1 MTEIDA
7 LGVWTP
13 KETDEIKEQELWSLD
28 ATFTDY
34 ILPRIKAF
42 RKMKRPGYPAGLID
56 VSASDGVDL
65 EYGDIFTVVESI
77 QEEREV
83 AEWENI
89 LHDIE
94 NAFQLLKKGDSPHD
108 RTKAQHEVI
117 TKGLGLFAKYY
128 EHLWV

>member
-7 LGVWTP
+7 LGEWTP

-28 ATFTDY
+28 ATLTDY

-56 VSASDGVDL
+56 VSASDGV
-65 EYGDIFTVVESI
+65 GDGWDGWAVVESN

-94 NAFQLLKKGDSPHD
+94 NAFQLLKKGDCSHD
-108 RTKAQHEVI
+108 RTNAQHEVI

-128 EHLWV
+128 EHLWD

>member
-7 LGVWTP
+7 LGAYTP
-13 KETDEIKEQELWSLD
+13 ADTNEIKEQELWSLD
-28 ATFTDY
+28 ATLTDY

-42 RKMKRPGYPAGLID
+42 RKMKRHGYPAGVID
-56 VSASDGVDL
+56 VLASDGF
-65 EYGDIFTVVESI
+65 GDGWAVAESN

-94 NAFQLLKKGDSPHD
+94 NAFQLLKKGDCSHD

-128 EHLWV
+128 EYLWD

>member
-7 LGVWTP
+7 LGAYTP
-13 KETDEIKEQELWSLD
+13 GDTNEIKEQELWSLD

-42 RKMKRPGYPAGLID
+42 RKMKRHGYPSGVID
-56 VSASDGVDL
+56 VSASDGVGVD
-65 EYGDIFTVVESI
+65 EANWAVVESN

-94 NAFQLLKKGDSPHD
+94 NAFQLLKDVDCSHD

-128 EHLWV
+128 EHLWD

>member
-7 LGVWTP
+7 LGEWTP

-42 RKMKRPGYPAGLID
+42 RKMKRQGYPAGLID
-56 VSASDGVDL
+56 VSASDGV
-65 EYGDIFTVVESI
+65 GDGWDGWAVVESN
-77 QEEREV
+77 QEEREL

-94 NAFQLLKKGDSPHD
+94 NAFQLLKKGDCSHD
-108 RTKAQHEVI
+108 RTNAQHEVI

-128 EHLWV
+128 EHLWD

>member
-28 ATFTDY
+28 ATLTDY

-42 RKMKRPGYPAGLID
+42 RKMKRQGYPAGLID
-56 VSASDGVDL
+56 VSASDGV
-65 EYGDIFTVVESI
+65 GDGWDGWAVVESN
-77 QEEREV
+77 QEEREL

-94 NAFQLLKKGDSPHD
+94 NAFQLLKDGETHD
-108 RTKAQHEVI
+108 RSKAQHEVI
-117 TKGLGLFAKYY
+117 IKGLGLFAKYY
-128 EHLWV
+128 EHLWD

>member
-7 LGVWTP
+7 LGAYTP
-13 KETDEIKEQELWSLD
+13 ADTNEIKEQELWSLD
-28 ATFTDY
+28 ATLTDY

-42 RKMKRPGYPAGLID
+42 RKMKRHGYPAGVID
-56 VSASDGVDL
+56 VLASDGF
-65 EYGDIFTVVESI
+65 GDGWAVAESN

-94 NAFQLLKKGDSPHD
+94 NAFQLLKKGDCSHD
-108 RTKAQHEVI
+108 RTNAQHEVI

-128 EHLWV
+128 EYLWD

>member
-7 LGVWTP
+7 LGAYTP
-13 KETDEIKEQELWSLD
+13 GDTNEIKEQELWSLD

-42 RKMKRPGYPAGLID
+42 RKMKRHGYPAGVID
-56 VSASDGVDL
+56 VSASDGF
-65 EYGDIFTVVESI
+65 GDGWDGWAVAESN

-94 NAFQLLKKGDSPHD
+94 NAFQLLKKGDCSHD
-108 RTKAQHEVI
+108 RTNAQHEVI

-128 EHLWV
+128 EHLWD

>member
-7 LGVWTP
+7 LGEWTP
-13 KETDEIKEQELWSLD
+13 KETDEIKEPELWSLD
-28 ATFTDY
+28 ATLPDY

-42 RKMKRPGYPAGLID
+42 RKMTRPGYPAGLID
-56 VSASDGVDL
+56 VSASDGV
-65 EYGDIFTVVESI
+65 GDGWDGWAVVESN
-77 QEEREV
+77 QEEREL

-94 NAFQLLKKGDSPHD
+94 NAFQLLKNGDCSHD

-128 EHLWV
+128 EHLWD